1 MLRWGS
7 STVAELAGTTSV
19 RLDQTWRGLEMA
31 QALNLAALTN
41 DTVPAST
48 ELQSTNAP
56 ANTVLDSAAD
66 AAFGGVQSGPTLRH
80 RASSDPGALPGASA
94 IPHARHGLPGRQPHD
109 VDKHTAVERSG
120 SSIPMLASDV
130 AHSGDVPQ
138 EMAHQ
143 ILAQHESNSLQGC
156 GHWAARPHPGPKQQ
170 HAEGLETGAT
180 GFASEPQDTRAAAA
194 PTNRQLGGEQQQQPH
209 SLMQRPSYRHNT
221 KQPSHA
227 QESPHV
233 SSSQAVQV
241 SQQAQVL
248 RHRHRSRLKLDLG
261 RHYKGIM
268 SLNKR
273 RSGKVSPENV
283 ALLPVRQASGV
294 SAQQSRPDR
303 AALIGSAHRGS
314 AHHSSDLNHHPK
326 LKTLGFV
333 AMLPNKSKPG
343 VTVLSAVPF
352 APGAAKRRHQS
363 MQEVLHQTVQQVN
376 VCTTW
381 LQEQHTQQQ
390 QMQKALQVMTDTS
403 VAMLDHAISAAL
415 YEQQHHAQ

>member
-1 MLRWGS
+1 
-7 STVAELAGTTSV
+7 
-19 RLDQTWRGLEMA
+19 MA
-31 QALNLAALTN
+31 QAIDSAALSN
-41 DTVPAST
+41 DAVPAST

-56 ANTVLDSAAD
+56 ANTVPDSAVN
-66 AAFGGVQSGPTLRH
+66 AAIGGVRSGPPLRH
-80 RASSDPGALPGASA
+80 WASSDPGALPGASA
-94 IPHARHGLPGRQPHD
+94 TPHARHGLPGRQLHD

-120 SSIPMLASDV
+120 SSIPMLAEDADV
-130 AHSGDVPQ
+130 VYNGDVPQ

-143 ILAQHESNSLQGC
+143 TLAQHGSNSMQES
-156 GHWAARPHPGPKQQ
+156 GHWMARPRPAQTDSAVSPRSARHGLRLGTTERPRPGLMQQ
-170 HAEGLETGAT
+170 QAEGLETGT
-180 GFASEPQDTRAAAA
+180 IGFASEPQDIRAAAA
-194 PTNRQLGGEQQQQPH
+194 PTNRQLGGEQQQQQPYK
-209 SLMQRPSYRHNT
+209 LMQRLSYRHNT

-227 QESPHV
+227 QESPHGTN
-233 SSSQAVQV
+233 SRAVQV

-261 RHYKGIM
+261 RQYKGIM

-273 RSGKVSPENV
+273 RSGKVSPEKV

-294 SAQQSRPDR
+294 SAQQLRPDR
-303 AALIGSAHRGS
+303 AALIGSARRDS
-314 AHHSSDLNHHPK
+314 AHQPDHHPQ
-326 LKTLGFV
+326 LRTLGLV
-333 AMLPNKSKPG
+333 ALLPKKSKPG
-343 VTVLSAVPF
+343 VTVSAAIPL

-376 VCTTW
+376 ACTTW

-390 QMQKALQVMTDTS
+390 QMQKALQVMTATS